1 MPDQYGRMTISE
13 FLGQP
18 EAREAVGQASSKG
31 STWLVNEFVRI
42 AKTLP
47 ASILPR
53 GSSANGFGQ
62 GAYSSIS
69 NSLFGSGRGGG
80 AQQIRTGELPDERTA
95 RLTGQE
101 APSNVDPELAGFLS
115 NPSTLDEQ
123 IRKFM
128 EFENPDVRRAAIQ
141 EAQRRGILN
150 QPNFGPDAQ
159 ISEQTNIGQ
168 ITGQDPL
175 GSAADIQD
183 ATYPT
188 TPGGS
193 RFDPGDTDPR
203 SGTTYSVNEFSASPG
218 ITNTG
223 APNNQVSTDNQDID
237 VTQLPGYEEYRQF
250 IGESNYVDNG
260 GVFDPALGRGVQ
272 NRKDAEAVF
281 RWARG
286 IAAGVFQDPR
296 TGQWMKDGI
305 PGVATIDEIK
315 LAQERDDWL
324 AQAWQVQT
332 ASIESQKAVQ
342 DAYNDTI
349 RDRDRERLERKTD
362 QIRFERKAKREDDL
376 ARVESRADKLE
387 LQARHLREDQAAED
401 EHERRLEMINQGH
414 VNNLALTDRQNESS
428 LLLLQRQFDIQY
440 EITNLEQQFKSEQSA
455 LDRALEAANMDE
467 ARRASRALE
476 GLRQQE
482 VDIQERRVALDT
494 FNSISSNP
502 AMLYF
507 AQQTGMLS
515 QLGDI
520 FGDGGDTLQG
530 IMDDI
535 NESPANTNIQEFA
548 RMSSFD
554 QTIEAFKAGAQTGV
568 STKDL
573 PGVLRGQSPGGRG
586 ILRPVSLN
594 TPIGPGS
601 ASGTPYDYLG
611 GPQLPDVGLPDG
623 GAVNP
628 QRVPGVVPNPY
639 GTGFASGQ

>member
-101 APSNVDPELAGFLS
+101 APSNVDPGLATFLS

-128 EFENPDVRRAAIQ
+128 EFENPNIRRAAIE
-141 EAQRRGILN
+141 EARRRGILN
-150 QPNFGPDAQ
+150 QPNFGPD
-159 ISEQTNIGQ
+159 IEFSEQTNIGQ

-175 GSAADIQD
+175 ASAADIQG
-183 ATYPT
+183 ATPHANTPSGSAFDFSVGGTPPGYTRTPSTAT
-188 TPGGS
+188 TPEGLITRGQTTT
-193 RFDPGDTDPR
+193 DT
-203 SGTTYSVNEFSASPG
+203 
-218 ITNTG
+218 
-223 APNNQVSTDNQDID
+223 QDID
-237 VTQLPGYEEYRQF
+237 VTQLPGYEDYRQF
-250 IGESNYVDNG
+250 IGESNYADNG
-260 GVFDPALGRGVQ
+260 GIFDPALGRGVQ